1 MRIRD
6 YLTADRIDLRL
17 DAPGKAPAIERLVTL
32 VGRSLGLADAA
43 PILDE
48 VLRREEIL
56 STGVGDGI
64 AIPHAAID
72 GFTDP
77 VIALGVSKRGIDY
90 GALDQKPVH
99 VLFLLVW
106 PRAAPGMQLKALARI
121 ARLGRQEDLATRLQA
136 AESPE
141 EALAFLIAE
150 DERADFESPPFPKAA
165 TPSL

>member
-6 YLTADRIDLRL
+6 YLTPERIDLRL
-17 DAPGKAPAIERLVTL
+17 DATSKATAIERLVTL
-32 VGRSLGLADAA
+32 VARSLGLTDSA
-43 PILDE
+43 PLLSE
-48 VLRREEIL
+48 VMRREEIL

-77 VIALGVSKRGIDY
+77 VIALGMSRRGIDY

-106 PRAAPGMQLKALARI
+106 PRAAPGLQLKALARI
-121 ARLGRQEDLATRLQA
+121 ARLGRQEDLAARLLA
-136 AESPE
+136 AASPE
-141 EALAFLIAE
+141 EALAFIVSE
-150 DERADFESPPFPKAA
+150 DERADQGSPSPPKAP